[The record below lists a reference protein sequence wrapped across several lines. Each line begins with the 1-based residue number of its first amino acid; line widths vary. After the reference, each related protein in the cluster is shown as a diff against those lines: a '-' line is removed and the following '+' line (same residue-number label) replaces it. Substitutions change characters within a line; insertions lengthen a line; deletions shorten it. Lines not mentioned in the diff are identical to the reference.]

1 MTALDRFEN
10 FFEHVV
16 EGTVGR
22 IFRPAI
28 QPAEIGRRLERA
40 METRKVAS
48 VDGMIVP
55 NDYHVSM
62 NPADMVT
69 FADFVPALC
78 HQMEEWLI
86 DLADRRDYRFIDL
99 VRVQIFGEDGV
110 NRRHIQVE
118 ASIAE
123 LPGLDRAEQDEIQ
136 RTEVYRV
143 IHAAGDVPPK
153 LLRFASGEHA
163 GETVILRRPL
173 IQIGRALDNDV
184 VIDAAEVS
192 RHHARIEVRDGVYEL
207 TDLDSTNGTSLNGRR
222 IVTAR
227 LNDGDMI
234 TFGTVVMELLPYS
247 APSGGLSRL

>member
-1 MTALDRFEN
+1 MTALDKFEN
-10 FFEHVV
+10 FFEQVV

-40 METRKVAS
+40 MESRKVAS

-55 NDYHVSM
+55 NDYRVSM
-62 NPADMVT
+62 NPLDMVM

-86 DLADRRDYRFIDL
+86 DQADRRDYRFIDL
-99 VRVQIFGEDGV
+99 VRVQIFGEDIV
-110 NRRHIQVE
+110 VRRQIRVD

-123 LPGLDRAEQDEIQ
+123 LPGLDRVAQDEIQ

-143 IHAAGDVPPK
+143 IRAAGDVPPK
-153 LLRFASGEHA
+153 LLRFTGGNHS

-192 RHHARIEVRDGVYEL
+192 RHHAQIEVRDGVYEL
-207 TDLDSTNGTSLNGRR
+207 RDLESTNGTQVNGRP
-222 IVTAR
+222 IATAR
-227 LNDGDMI
+227 LRDGDMI
-234 TFGTVVMELLPYS
+234 TFGTVAMELLPYS
-247 APSGGLSRL
+247 TPSSGMSRD

>member
-1 MTALDRFEN
+1 MTALDKFEH

-40 METRKVAS
+40 MEARKVAS

-55 NDYHVSM
+55 NDYRVSM
-62 NPADMVT
+62 NPLDMVM

-86 DLADRRDYRFIDL
+86 DRADQRDYRFIDL
-99 VRVQIFGEDGV
+99 VRVQIFGEDV
-110 NRRHIQVE
+110 VARRQIQVD

-123 LPGLDRAEQDEIQ
+123 LPGLDRVEQDEIQ

-153 LLRFASGEHA
+153 LLRFATGEHM

-173 IQIGRALDNDV
+173 IQIGRSLDNDV

-192 RHHARIEVRDGVYEL
+192 RRHARIEVLDGVYQL
-207 TDLDSTNGTSLNGRR
+207 TDLGSTNGTSVNGRR
-222 IVTAR
+222 ITAAR
-227 LNDGDMI
+227 LSDGDMI
-234 TFGTVVMELLPYS
+234 TFGTVAMELLPY
-247 APSGGLSRL
+247 AMPSGGASRH

>member
-1 MTALDRFEN
+1 MTALDKFEN

-40 METRKVAS
+40 MESRKIAS

-62 NPADMVT
+62 NPLDMVM

-86 DLADRRDYRFIDL
+86 DLADQRDYRFIDL
-99 VRVQIFGEDGV
+99 VRVQIFGEDAV
-110 NRRHIQVE
+110 SRRQIQVE
-118 ASIAE
+118 ASIAQ
-123 LPGLDRAEQDEIQ
+123 LPGLDRVEQDEVQ

-143 IHAAGDVPPK
+143 IQASGDVPPK
-153 LLRFASGEHA
+153 LLRFVSGEHQ
-163 GETVILRRPL
+163 GETVILRRPT
-173 IQIGRALDNDV
+173 IAVGRALDNDV
-184 VIDAAEVS
+184 VIDPAEVS
-192 RHHARIEVRDGVYEL
+192 RHHAKIEYRNGVYEL
-207 TDLDSTNGTSLNGRR
+207 TDLESTNGTMVNGRR
-222 IVTAR
+222 VATAR

-234 TFGTVVMELLPYS
+234 TFGTVVMELLPYA
-247 APSGGLSRL
+247 APAGGVHHR

>member
-1 MTALDRFEN
+1 MTALDKFEN
-10 FFEHVV
+10 FFENVV

-40 METRKVAS
+40 MEGRKVAS

-62 NPADMVT
+62 NPLDMVM

-86 DLADRRDYRFIDL
+86 DLADQRDYRFIDL

-110 NRRHIQVE
+110 TRRQIQVD

-153 LLRFASGEHA
+153 LLRFASGSHS

-192 RHHARIEVRDGVYEL
+192 RRHARIEVRAGVYEL
-207 TDLDSTNGTSLNGRR
+207 TDLDSTNGTMVNGRQ
-222 IVTAR
+222 VATAR
-227 LNDGDMI
+227 LSDGDMI
-234 TFGTVVMELLPYS
+234 TFGTVVMELLPYTT
-247 APSGGLSRL
+247 PSGGASRD

>member
-22 IFRPAI
+22 IFRPPI
-28 QPAEIGRRLERA
+28 QPAEVGRRLERA
-40 METRKVAS
+40 MESRKVAS

-55 NDYHVSM
+55 NDYRVSM
-62 NPADMVT
+62 NPADMVM

-86 DLADRRDYRFIDL
+86 DLADQRDYRFIDL
-99 VRVQIFGEDGV
+99 VRVQIFGEDAV
-110 NRRHIQVE
+110 ARRQIQVD

-123 LPGLDRAEQDEIQ
+123 LPGHNRVEQDEIQ

-153 LLRFASGEHA
+153 LLRFVSGDHA
-163 GETVILRRPL
+163 GETVILRRPT
-173 IQIGRALDNDV
+173 IQVGRALDNDV

-192 RHHARIEVRDGVYEL
+192 RHHARIEVRGGNYEL
-207 TDLDSTNGTSLNGRR
+207 TDMNSTNGTSVNGRQ
-222 IVTAR
+222 VTTAR
-227 LNDGDMI
+227 LSDGDMI
-234 TFGTVVMELLPYS
+234 TFGTVVMELLPY
-247 APSGGLSRL
+247 AVPSGGVRRD